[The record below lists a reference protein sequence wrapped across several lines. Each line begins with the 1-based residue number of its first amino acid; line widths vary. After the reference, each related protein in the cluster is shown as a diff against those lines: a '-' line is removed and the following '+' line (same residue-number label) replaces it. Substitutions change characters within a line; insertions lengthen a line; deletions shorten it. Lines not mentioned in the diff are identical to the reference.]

1 MQAVVYDRYGTP
13 EVLRLAEVPVPVA
26 GDGEVLV
33 RVCAVSVNL
42 SDWET
47 LTGRPAYAR
56 LAGLFRPRKHILGS
70 DIAGQVAAVGAG
82 VTRFEVGDEVFG
94 DILDHKGGFA
104 EFVCAPERS
113 LAAIP
118 PGLSY
123 DEASALPQA
132 AAIAWHGIRRVGKVG
147 PGQRVLINGAG
158 GGAGTYA
165 VQLAK
170 LDGAEVTG
178 VDNVGKLDFV
188 RSVGADHVIDSERE
202 DWTRTA
208 ASREGYDFVLDLAA
222 YRSVFAYRRALNP
235 GGRYLCVGG
244 SVRTILPVAL
254 LGTVLGR
261 VGSRGHRKRIG
272 VLAARSGV
280 EHVGPIV
287 DLCRAGTITTHI
299 DRRFTLAE
307 VPDALRYVGERRARG
322 KVVVVVGAPAS

>member
-1 MQAVVYDRYGTP
+1 MRAVVYTRYGTP
-13 EVLRLAEVPVPVA
+13 DVLRLTDVPLPVA

-33 RVCAVSVNL
+33 RLRAVSINL

-70 DIAGQVAAVGAG
+70 DIAGQVVAVGAG
-82 VTRFEVGDEVFG
+82 VTRFQVGDDVFG
-94 DILDHKGGFA
+94 DILERKGGFA
-104 EFVCAPERS
+104 EFVCAAERS
-113 LAAIP
+113 LAAITA
-118 PGLSY
+118 GMSY

-132 AAIAWHGIRRVGKVG
+132 AAIALHGIRRVGKVQ
-147 PGQRVLINGAG
+147 PGQSVLINGAG

-170 LDGAEVTG
+170 LAGAEVTG
-178 VDNVGKLDFV
+178 VDNAEKLDHV

-208 ASREGYDFVLDLAA
+208 SSGRGYDFVLDLAA

-244 SVRTILPVAL
+244 NVRTILPVAL
-254 LGTVLGR
+254 FGSVLGR
-261 VGSRGHRKRIG
+261 VRSQGDRKRIG
-272 VLAARSGV
+272 VLTALSGV
-280 EHVGPIV
+280 EHVGPLV
-287 DLCRAGTITTHI
+287 DLCRAGTVTTYI
-299 DRRFTLAE
+299 DRRFSLEE
-307 VPDALRYVGERRARG
+307 VPDALRYVGERRACG
-322 KVVVVVGAPAS
+322 KVVVVIGAPE